1 MRSNDDTW
9 DITTS
14 VGSTALFVAAAR
26 ALEAQK
32 PDPLVVDEY
41 AEVFCRAV
49 GGHWSEVLDG
59 STTASK
65 LVSEFGAHFVNFQAA
80 RTHFFDS
87 YFQAAVASGVRQIVI
102 LAAGLDSRAYRL
114 DWPDQTV
121 IYELD
126 QPKVLEFKR
135 QVLTRRGDR
144 PRAER
149 REIAVDLRTDWPQAL
164 KDNGFRPDEPAAF
177 LAEGLMIYLP
187 AETQGQLF
195 AGIDALAAP
204 GSFTAIEE
212 GEPMPDQAFEA
223 AKRAERA
230 AGTDGTFFTLI
241 YNEMVAPAAEWF
253 GAHGWSAQPTP
264 LFELLAELQRP
275 LPEPGTEA
283 FPMVRTNTLVSA
295 VKN

>member
-1 MRSNDDTW
+1 MRTDDDTW

-14 VGSTALFVAAAR
+14 VGSTALFVASAR
-26 ALEAQK
+26 ALEARK
-32 PDPLVVDEY
+32 PDPLVIDEY
-41 AEVFCRAV
+41 AEVFCRTV

-65 LVSEFGAHFVNFQAA
+65 LTGEFGAHFVNFQAA

-87 YFQAAVASGVRQIVI
+87 YFQAAVASGVRQMVI

-114 DWPDQTV
+114 DWPDETV

-126 QPKVLEFKR
+126 QPKVLDFKR
-135 QVLTRRGDR
+135 EVLTRRGDQ
-144 PRAER
+144 PNAER
-149 REIAVDLRTDWPQAL
+149 REIAVDLRSDWPQAL
-164 KDNGFRPDEPAAF
+164 KDNGFRPGQPAAF
-177 LAEGLMIYLP
+177 LAEGLLMYLP
-187 AETQGQLF
+187 AGTQEQLF
-195 AGIDALAAP
+195 TGIDALAAS

-212 GEPMPDQAFEA
+212 GEPMPPQAFEA

-241 YNEMVAPAAEWF
+241 YNQMFAPAAEWF
-253 GAHGWSAQPTP
+253 GAHGWSAQRTP
-264 LFELLAELQRP
+264 LSELLAGLQRP

-283 FPMVRTNTLVSA
+283 FPMVQSNSLVSA